1 MQDEK
6 RPAMRMSRLF
16 GRTLRQAPAEAETAN
31 HQLMLRAGLVTQLA
45 AGIYSYLPLGW
56 RALRKIEQIVREEMD
71 RAGGQEVHLPALH
84 PAELWEQSGR
94 RTVMGDVLFQ
104 LKDRRDRELVLGPTH
119 EEVIVDLFK
128 RHVQSYRELPL
139 MLYQIQ
145 TKFRDEPRPRG
156 GLVRTR
162 EFTMMDLY
170 SFDVDW
176 SGLDRSYDAV
186 CDAYRRAFERCGL
199 PTVAVLADSGAIG
212 GKDSQEFM
220 YLTDV
225 GEDEVIL
232 CPRCG
237 YAANTEKADHRKL
250 TLPDE
255 RQLPVEEVAT
265 PGQRTIDDL
274 VRFLGVPHHQTLK
287 AVFYEADGQPV
298 FVAIRGDLQ
307 VNETKLRNALKA
319 TDLRFMEDARV
330 EAYGLVAGS
339 AGPVGLRERLPGV
352 RIVADDSAT
361 ETHNLVTGANR
372 ADWHLKN
379 VNYGRDW
386 TADIVTDISLATP
399 GAPCPRCETP
409 LDLRRGIEMG
419 HVFKLGTIY
428 SEAMDAMFLD
438 QDGTQRHPVMGC
450 YGIGI
455 GRILAGVIEEHR
467 DERGIVWPL
476 TVAPY
481 HAHVVGL
488 SVDQPSVR
496 ETAEALVASLEAAG
510 VETLYDDRDERPGV
524 KFNDADLIG
533 LPFRITVSP
542 RTLERGAVEFKRRTD
557 AEPALVAPGEAV
569 ERIASA
575 LREAPLPRV

>member
-1 MQDEK
+1 
-6 RPAMRMSRLF
+6 MRMSHLF

-94 RTVMGDVLFQ
+94 RTSMGDVLFQ

-139 MLYQIQ
+139 LLYQIQ

-176 SGLDRSYDAV
+176 DGLDRSYDAV
-186 CDAYRRAFERCGL
+186 CEAYRRAFERCGL
-199 PTVAVLADSGAIG
+199 PTIAVLADSGAIG

-232 CPRCG
+232 CPACG

-250 TLPDE
+250 ALPDE
-255 RQLPVEEVAT
+255 RQLPLEEVAT
-265 PGQRTIDDL
+265 PGQRTIEDL

-287 AVFYEADGQPV
+287 AVFYEADSQPV

-319 TDLRFMEDARV
+319 KDLRFMDDARV

-352 RIVADDSAT
+352 RIVADDSAV

-372 ADWHLKN
+372 EDVHLKN

-386 TADIVTDISLATP
+386 TADVVTDISLATP
-399 GAPCPRCETP
+399 GAPCPRCEAP
-409 LDLRRGIEMG
+409 LESRRGIEMG

-428 SEAMDAMFLD
+428 SEAMDAVFLA

-481 HAHVVGL
+481 HAHVVSLG
-488 SVDQPSVR
+488 VDQPAVR
-496 ETAEALVASLEAAG
+496 EAAEALVADLEAAG

-533 LPFRITVSP
+533 LPFRLTVSP
-542 RTLERGAVEFKRRTD
+542 RTVEKGAVEFKRRADPD
-557 AEPALVAPGEAV
+557 AELVAPRDAV

-575 LREAPLPRV
+575 LREAPLARI

>member
-1 MQDEK
+1 
-6 RPAMRMSRLF
+6 
-16 GRTLRQAPAEAETAN
+16 
-31 HQLMLRAGLVTQLA
+31 MLRAGLVTQLA

-94 RTVMGDVLFQ
+94 RAVMGDVLFQ

-139 MLYQIQ
+139 LLYQIQ

-170 SFDVDW
+170 SFDADW
-176 SGLDRSYDAV
+176 AGLDRSYDAM
-186 CDAYRRAFERCGL
+186 CEAYRRAFERCGL

-225 GEDEVIL
+225 GEDEIIL
-232 CPRCG
+232 CPACG

-255 RQLPVEEVAT
+255 RQLPLEEVAT

-274 VRFLGVPHHQTLK
+274 VRFLGVAHHQTLK

-307 VNETKLRNALKA
+307 VNETKLKNALKA
-319 TDLRFMEDARV
+319 TDLRFMDDARV

-352 RIVADDSAT
+352 RIVADDSAA
-361 ETHNLVTGANR
+361 ETHNLVTGANVPDR
-372 ADWHLKN
+372 HLKN

-399 GAPCPRCETP
+399 GAPCPRCEAP
-409 LDLRRGIEMG
+409 LGLRRGIEMG

-428 SEAMDAMFLD
+428 AEAMDAVFLD
-438 QDGTQRHPVMGC
+438 QDGAQRHPVMGC

-481 HAHVVGL
+481 HAHVIGL
-488 SVDQPSVR
+488 SIEQPAVR
-496 ETAEALVASLEAAG
+496 EAAEALVADLEAAG

-542 RTLERGAVEFKRRTD
+542 RTVEKGAVEFKRRAD
-557 AEPALVAPGEAV
+557 AEAELVAPGEAV
-569 ERIASA
+569 ERVASA
-575 LREAPLPRV
+575 LREAPLVRV

>member
-1 MQDEK
+1 MHDGR
-6 RPAMRMSRLF
+6 RPVMRMSRLF

-139 MLYQIQ
+139 LLYQIQ

-170 SFDVDW
+170 SFDADW
-176 SGLDRSYDAV
+176 AGLDASYDAV
-186 CDAYRRAFERCGL
+186 CEAYRRAFDRCGL
-199 PTVAVLADSGAIG
+199 PTIAVLADSGAIG

-232 CPRCG
+232 CPACG

-250 TLPDE
+250 ALPDE
-255 RQLPVEEVAT
+255 RQLPMEEVAT

-274 VRFLGVPHHQTLK
+274 VRFLGVAHHQTLK
-287 AVFYEADGQPV
+287 AVFYEADGAPV

-307 VNETKLRNALKA
+307 VNETKLRNAIKA
-319 TDLRFMEDARV
+319 TELRFMDDARV

-339 AGPVGLRERLPGV
+339 AGPVGLREKLPGV
-352 RIVADDSAT
+352 RIVADDSAA

-372 ADWHLKN
+372 PDVHLRN

-386 TADIVTDISLATP
+386 TADVVTDISLATP
-399 GAPCPRCETP
+399 GAPCPRCEAP

-428 SEAMDAMFLD
+428 SEAMDAVFLD

-481 HAHVVGL
+481 HAHVVAIGI
-488 SVDQPSVR
+488 DQPEVR
-496 ETAEALVASLEAAG
+496 RAAEALVADLEAAG
-510 VETLYDDRDERPGV
+510 VETL
-524 KFNDADLIG
+524 
-533 LPFRITVSP
+533 
-542 RTLERGAVEFKRRTD
+542 
-557 AEPALVAPGEAV
+557 
-569 ERIASA
+569 
-575 LREAPLPRV
+575 

>member
-1 MQDEK
+1 
-6 RPAMRMSRLF
+6 MRMSHLF
-16 GRTLRQAPAEAETAN
+16 GRTLRQPPAEAETAN
-31 HQLMLRAGLVTQLA
+31 HQLMLRAGLITQLA

-94 RTVMGDVLFQ
+94 RTSMGDVLFQ

-139 MLYQIQ
+139 LLYQIQ

-176 SGLDRSYDAV
+176 EGLDRSYDAV
-186 CDAYRRAFERCGL
+186 CEGYRRAFERCGL
-199 PTVAVLADSGAIG
+199 PTIAVLADSGAIG

-232 CPRCG
+232 CPACG

-250 TLPDE
+250 ALPDE
-255 RQLPVEEVAT
+255 RRLPVEEVAT

-274 VRFLGVPHHQTLK
+274 VRFLGVPHHRTLK

-330 EAYGLVAGS
+330 ETYGLVAGS
-339 AGPVGLRERLPGV
+339 AGPINLRERLPGV
-352 RIVADDSAT
+352 LIVADDSAV

-372 ADWHLKN
+372 EDLHLKN
-379 VNYGRDW
+379 VNYARDW
-386 TADIVTDISLATP
+386 TADIVADISLAMP
-399 GAPCPRCETP
+399 GAPCPRCEAP
-409 LDLRRGIEMG
+409 LESRRGIEMG

-428 SEAMDAMFLD
+428 SEAMDATFLT
-438 QDGTQRHPVMGC
+438 QDGAQRHPVMGC

-481 HAHVVGL
+481 HAHVVALG
-488 SVDQPSVR
+488 VDQPDVR
-496 ETAEALVASLEAAG
+496 EAAETLVADLEAAG

-533 LPFRITVSP
+533 LPFRLTVSP
-542 RTLERGAVEFKRRTD
+542 RTIEKGAVEFKRRAD
-557 AEPALVAPGEAV
+557 AEAELVLPREAV
-569 ERIASA
+569 ERIALA
-575 LREAPLPRV
+575 LREAPLVRI

>member
-1 MQDEK
+1 
-6 RPAMRMSRLF
+6 MRMSHLF
-16 GRTLRQAPAEAETAN
+16 GRTLRQPPAEAETAN
-31 HQLMLRAGLVTQLA
+31 HQLMLRAGLITQLA

-94 RTVMGDVLFQ
+94 RTSMGDVLFQ

-139 MLYQIQ
+139 LLYQIQ

-176 SGLDRSYDAV
+176 EGLDRSYDTV
-186 CDAYRRAFERCGL
+186 CEGYRRAFERCGL
-199 PTVAVLADSGAIG
+199 PTIAVLADSGAIG

-232 CPRCG
+232 CPACG

-250 TLPDE
+250 ALPDE
-255 RQLPVEEVAT
+255 RRLPVEEVAT

-274 VRFLGVPHHQTLK
+274 VRFLGVPHHRTLK

-330 EAYGLVAGS
+330 ETYGLVAGS
-339 AGPVGLRERLPGV
+339 AGPIGLRERLPGV
-352 RIVADDSAT
+352 LIVADDSAV

-372 ADWHLKN
+372 EDLHLKN
-379 VNYGRDW
+379 VNYARDW
-386 TADIVTDISLATP
+386 TADIVADISLAMP
-399 GAPCPRCETP
+399 GAPCPRCEAP
-409 LDLRRGIEMG
+409 LESRRGIEMG

-428 SEAMDAMFLD
+428 SEAMDATFLT
-438 QDGTQRHPVMGC
+438 QDGAQRHPVMGC

-481 HAHVVGL
+481 HAHVVALG
-488 SVDQPSVR
+488 VDQPDVR
-496 ETAEALVASLEAAG
+496 EAAETLVADLEAAG

-533 LPFRITVSP
+533 LPFRLTVSP
-542 RTLERGAVEFKRRTD
+542 RTIEKGAVEFKRRAD
-557 AEPALVAPGEAV
+557 AEAELVLPREAV
-569 ERIASA
+569 ERIALA
-575 LREAPLPRV
+575 LREAPLVRI

>member
-1 MQDEK
+1 
-6 RPAMRMSRLF
+6 MSHLF
-16 GRTLRQAPAEAETAN
+16 GRTLRQVPAEAETAN
-31 HQLMLRAGLVTQLA
+31 HQLMLRAGLITQLA

-56 RALRKIEQIVREEMD
+56 RALRKIEQVVREEMD

-94 RTVMGDVLFQ
+94 RTSMGDVLFQ

-128 RHVQSYRELPL
+128 RHVQSYRELPVL
-139 MLYQIQ
+139 LYQIQ

-170 SFDVDW
+170 SFDADW
-176 SGLDRSYDAV
+176 DGLDRSYDAV
-186 CDAYRRAFERCGL
+186 CEAYRRAFERCGL

-225 GEDEVIL
+225 GEDEIIL
-232 CPRCG
+232 CPACG

-250 TLPDE
+250 GLPDE
-255 RQLPVEEVAT
+255 RQLPMEEVAT

-287 AVFYEADGQPV
+287 AVFYEADGRPV

-319 TDLRFMEDARV
+319 AELRFMDDARV
-330 EAYGLVAGS
+330 EAHGLVAGS
-339 AGPVGLRERLPGV
+339 AGPAGLRERLPGV
-352 RIVADDSAT
+352 RIVADDSAV

-372 ADWHLKN
+372 QDLHLKN

-386 TADIVTDISLATP
+386 TADIVADISLATP
-399 GAPCPRCETP
+399 GAPCPRCEAP
-409 LDLRRGIEMG
+409 LASRRGIEMG

-428 SEAMDAMFLD
+428 SETMAAVLLD
-438 QDGTQRHPVMGC
+438 QDGAQRHPVMGC

-476 TVAPY
+476 AIAPY
-481 HAHVVGL
+481 HAHIVGIGIE
-488 SVDQPSVR
+488 QPAVR
-496 ETAEALVASLEAAG
+496 DAAEALRDRFDAAG

-533 LPFRITVSP
+533 LPFRVTVSP
-542 RTLERGAVEFKRRTD
+542 RTVEQGAVEFKRRADAD
-557 AEPALVAPGEAV
+557 AELVAPEEAV
-569 ERIASA
+569 ERIVSA
-575 LREAPLPRV
+575 LREAPLPRM

>member
-1 MQDEK
+1 
-6 RPAMRMSRLF
+6 MRMSHLF

-94 RTVMGDVLFQ
+94 RTSMGDVLFQ

-139 MLYQIQ
+139 LLYQIQ

-176 SGLDRSYDAV
+176 DGLDRSYDAV
-186 CDAYRRAFERCGL
+186 CEAYRRAFERCGL
-199 PTVAVLADSGAIG
+199 PTIAVLADSGAIG
-212 GKDSQEFM
+212 GKDSQEYM

-232 CPRCG
+232 CPACG

-250 TLPDE
+250 ALPDE
-255 RQLPVEEVAT
+255 RQLPLEEVAT

-287 AVFYEADGQPV
+287 AVFYEADSQPV

-319 TDLRFMEDARV
+319 AELRFMDEARV

-352 RIVADDSAT
+352 RIVADDSAV

-372 ADWHLKN
+372 EDVHLKN

-386 TADIVTDISLATP
+386 TADVVTDISLATP
-399 GAPCPRCETP
+399 GAPCPRCEAP
-409 LDLRRGIEMG
+409 LESRRGIEMG

-428 SEAMDAMFLD
+428 SEAMDAVFLA

-481 HAHVVGL
+481 HAHVVALG
-488 SVDQPSVR
+488 VDQPDVR
-496 ETAEALVASLEAAG
+496 EAAEALVNDLEAAG

-533 LPFRITVSP
+533 LPFRLTVSP
-542 RTLERGAVEFKRRTD
+542 RTIEKGAVEFKRRADTE
-557 AEPALVAPGEAV
+557 AELVAPQHAV

-575 LREAPLPRV
+575 LREAPLARI

>member
-1 MQDEK
+1 
-6 RPAMRMSRLF
+6 MRMSHLF

-94 RTVMGDVLFQ
+94 RASMGDVLFQ

-139 MLYQIQ
+139 LLYQIQ

-176 SGLDRSYDAV
+176 DGLDRSYDAV
-186 CDAYRRAFERCGL
+186 CEAYRRAFERCGL
-199 PTVAVLADSGAIG
+199 PTIAVLADSGAIG

-232 CPRCG
+232 CPACG

-250 TLPDE
+250 ALPDE
-255 RQLPVEEVAT
+255 RQLPLEEVAT

-287 AVFYEADGQPV
+287 AVFYEADSQPV

-319 TDLRFMEDARV
+319 KDLRFMDDARV

-352 RIVADDSAT
+352 RIVADDSAV

-372 ADWHLKN
+372 EDTHLKN

-386 TADIVTDISLATP
+386 TADIVADISLATP
-399 GAPCPRCETP
+399 GAPCPRCEAP
-409 LDLRRGIEMG
+409 LESRRGIEMG

-428 SEAMDAMFLD
+428 SEAMDAVFLA
-438 QDGTQRHPVMGC
+438 QDGTQRRPVMGC

-481 HAHVVGL
+481 HAHVVALG
-488 SVDQPSVR
+488 VDQPDVR
-496 ETAEALVASLEAAG
+496 EAAEALVADLEAAG

-533 LPFRITVSP
+533 LPFRLTVSP
-542 RTLERGAVEFKRRTD
+542 RTIEKGAVEFKRRAD
-557 AEPALVAPGEAV
+557 AEAELVAPRDAV
-569 ERIASA
+569 ERVASA
-575 LREAPLPRV
+575 LREAPLARI